1 MTYYTRKRKKRC
13 DIQICDL
20 PELGWGGGNE
30 SIEVKKLKLAQNNS
44 IVQQVRKSVE
54 AKLEISYSELCFQYQ
69 G

>member
-20 PELGWGGGNE
+20 PEFGWGGGNE
-30 SIEVKKLKLAQNNS
+30 SIEVKKLKLPQKNS

-54 AKLEISYSELCFQYQ
+54 AKLAISYSELYLQYQ